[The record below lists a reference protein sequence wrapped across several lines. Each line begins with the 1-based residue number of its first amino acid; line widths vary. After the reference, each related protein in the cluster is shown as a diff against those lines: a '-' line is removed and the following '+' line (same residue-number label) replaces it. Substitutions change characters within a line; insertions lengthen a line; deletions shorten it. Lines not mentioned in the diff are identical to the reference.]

1 MTLETTLEKEKYRHA
16 NRVRAEMRG
25 SAASQVNILHQQHSD
40 PPAQEHLRF
49 CRGSVA

>member
-25 SAASQVNILHQQHSD
+25 SILHQQHSA
-40 PPAQEHLRF
+40 PPAQEHLWV